1 MATLF
6 PSLLIVSAAED
17 PHVQTVLLLI
27 PFATLSYVCDF
38 SQFGAKFAASVRPG
52 EPESHLLQN
61 SDGNQI
67 SFQNLEVIWWRK
79 PQPFSRRSNLEPAI
93 QDFIVEQ
100 ETQFWAGLLA
110 VLPQRIRWYNHFQNE
125 LRASRKVY
133 QLEIALECGFKI
145 PKTLITSNPA
155 DARKFIQENELA
167 ICKELAPTS
176 SVWRPTQPVTR
187 ELESRLDSLSV
198 CPVIFQ
204 EFISGSSDY
213 RVIVIDDFVE
223 AVAFDMKHSR
233 YPYDVSIDLL
243 NRCRRT
249 EIPEDLKT
257 KLKAYM
263 KRLGLRYGAFDF
275 RQNDQDEFVFFEVN
289 PSGEFLYLD
298 QQAQTNIAAQ
308 MATVL
313 STNEKRYELPG
324 DTSAQEFPQGLPF
337 LLQTPERKP
346 IL

>member
-6 PSLLIVSAAED
+6 PSLLVVSAIED
-17 PHVQTVLLLI
+17 PHVQSVLPLI
-27 PFATLSYVCDF
+27 PSKPLSYVCDF
-38 SQFGAKFAASVRPG
+38 SKFGVKFTASIRPG
-52 EPESHLLQN
+52 EPDSVLLQ
-61 SDGNQI
+61 DCDRKQI
-67 SFQNLEVIWWRK
+67 SLQNLEVIWWRK
-79 PQPFSRRSNLEPAI
+79 PQSFSRRSNLEPPI
-93 QDFIVEQ
+93 HDFIVEQ

-155 DARKFIQENELA
+155 DARKFIQENGPV
-167 ICKELAPTS
+167 ICKELAAAG

-187 ELESRLDSLSV
+187 ELETRLDSLSV

-204 EFISGSSDY
+204 EFISGREDY
-213 RVIVIDDFVE
+213 RVIVIDDFIE

-233 YPYDVSIDLL
+233 YSYDVSIDLL
-243 NRCRRT
+243 NPCRRT
-249 EIPEDLKT
+249 QIPEDLKT
-257 KLKAYM
+257 KLEVYM
-263 KRLGLRYGAFDF
+263 NRLGLRYGAFDF
-275 RQNDQDEFVFFEVN
+275 RLNDQDEFIFFEVN

-298 QQAQTNIAAQ
+298 QQAQTNIATQ
-308 MATVL
+308 MANAL
-313 STNEKRYELPG
+313 STNDKGYELSG
-324 DTSAQEFPQGLPF
+324 DSCAQEFHQGLPF
-337 LLQTPERKP
+337 LLHTPERKP